1 MKCINEKTGEVII
14 KNSMKEAAKYLG
26 IRQDHMTY
34 LAREGKKTKA
44 GWRVEKI

>member
-1 MKCINEKTGEVII
+1 
-14 KNSMKEAAKYLG
+14 MKEAANYLG
-26 IRQDHMTY
+26 IRQDHITY